1 LQGIQVTLP
10 LRTSSVS
17 SGKSLLALALVLA
30 LSACSSVGDLIKG
43 DRVDYKSAGQSKS
56 PSLDVPPDL
65 TQLSRD
71 ARYAVPGGTVT
82 ASGYQAGQATG
93 TSAVAA
99 STAPSQLGDV
109 RIERAGN
116 QRWLV
121 VKRPPEALWDTVR
134 EFWQENGFLL
144 TIEQA
149 NTGIIETDF
158 AENRAKLPQD
168 FIRRTIGKVFD
179 GIYSTGERDKFRTR
193 LERSSDGTEIYIS
206 HRGMVETVPNAS
218 TGSTIWQPRPADP
231 ELETE
236 LLRRLMVK
244 LGVPGEQARTVATV
258 TQQPVAQVAAG
269 SQPTLKINEG
279 FDRAWRRVGLSL
291 DRTSFTVEDRDR
303 AQGLYFVRYVE
314 PTADK
319 KDPGFFGRMFSSTST
334 AAPLKLRISVR
345 GEGQTSTVAVLNAE
359 GAPDTSANAKRIL
372 QLIAE
377 DLR

>member
-1 LQGIQVTLP
+1 MTLP
-10 LRTSSVS
+10 LRTSSVP
-17 SGKSLLALALVLA
+17 SGKPLLALALLLA

-71 ARYAVPGGTVT
+71 ARYAVPGATVT

-236 LLRRLMVK
+236 FLRRLMVK

>member
-1 LQGIQVTLP
+1 MTLP
-10 LRTSSVS
+10 LRTSSVP
-17 SGKSLLALALVLA
+17 SGKSLLALALLLA

-71 ARYAVPGGTVT
+71 ARYTVPGGTVT

-93 TSAVAA
+93 ASAVAA
-99 STAPSQLGDV
+99 STAPNQLDDV
-109 RIERAGN
+109 RIERVGN

-121 VKRPPEALWDTVR
+121 VKRPPEALWDPVR

-168 FIRRTIGKVFD
+168 IIRRTIGKVVD
-179 GIYSTGERDKFRTR
+179 GMYSTGERDKFRTR
-193 LERSSDGTEIYIS
+193 LERSSDGTEIYLS
-206 HRGMVETVPNAS
+206 HRGMVETMPNAS

-236 LLRRLMVK
+236 FLRRLMIK
-244 LGVPGEQARTVATV
+244 LGVPGERARSVATV

-269 SQPTLKINEG
+269 SQPTLKIHEG

-319 KDPGFFGRMFSSTST
+319 KDPGFFGRMFSSTPT

-377 DLR
+377 DLK

>member
-236 LLRRLMVK
+236 FLRRLMVK

>member
-1 LQGIQVTLP
+1 MTLP
-10 LRTSSVS
+10 LRTSSVP
-17 SGKSLLALALVLA
+17 SGKSFLALALLLA
-30 LSACSSVGDLIKG
+30 LSACSSVGELIKG

-93 TSAVAA
+93 ASAVAA
-99 STAPSQLGDV
+99 STAPNQLGDV

-168 FIRRTIGKVFD
+168 IIRRTLGRVFD
-179 GIYSTGERDKFRTR
+179 GMYSTGERDKFRTR
-193 LERSSDGTEIYIS
+193 LERGSDGTEIYIS

-236 LLRRLMVK
+236 FLRRLMIK
-244 LGVPGEQARTVATV
+244 LGVPGERARSVATV

-319 KDPGFFGRMFSSTST
+319 KDPGFFGRMFSSTPT

-359 GAPDTSANAKRIL
+359 GAPDTSASAKRIL

>member
-1 LQGIQVTLP
+1 MTLP

-30 LSACSSVGDLIKG
+30 LSACSSMGDLIKG

-206 HRGMVETVPNAS
+206 HRGMVETMPNAS
-218 TGSTIWQPRPADP
+218 SGSTIWQPRPADP

-236 LLRRLMVK
+236 FLRRLMIK
-244 LGVPGEQARTVATV
+244 LGVPGERARSVATV

-319 KDPGFFGRMFSSTST
+319 KDPGFFGRMFSSTPT